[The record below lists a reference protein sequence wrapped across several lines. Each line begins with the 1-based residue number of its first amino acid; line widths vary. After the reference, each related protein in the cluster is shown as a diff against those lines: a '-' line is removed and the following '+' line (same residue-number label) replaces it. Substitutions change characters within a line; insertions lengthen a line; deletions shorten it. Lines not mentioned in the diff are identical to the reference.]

1 MRRNALFKVLFAAFL
16 LYLALP
22 SIQEI
27 SSSISSIFW
36 ASWIVFFLLVVGA
49 NLGVL
54 MNVKTRKS
62 VELSQEG
69 DKVFLKQN

>member
-27 SSSISSIFW
+27 SSSLSSIFW

-62 VELSQEG
+62 VEPSEEG